1 MVATGQ
7 AEDLRIEILDCEKNL
22 RRLNSVAEIP
32 SDLSGICSIQI
43 TNYQSSDVPLFAK
56 TLDID
61 TTILNNSE
69 DIEISSHYLEQK
81 SQLSFNLSLPYL
93 TTQNRI
99 DEASVCYVLKG
110 DIIFAFMSID
120 FDQFIPESQRQKHFE
135 NIKKLPLSIGEFLNI
150 MVAVFSDYFADLTE
164 VIAKNVKSV
173 YSKLQNQRDFSEPEL
188 NEVTKLKFNNL
199 IIKES
204 LNEFRR
210 VLHLLRKNKELS
222 AELKETL
229 LLELNDLA
237 VINEYIQ
244 NNFERLDDLK
254 DYVSTKIDLE
264 QNRIFK
270 TLTIITMCISS
281 PMLVAGFYGM
291 NFKYMP
297 EIEWKYGYIYGIFLL
312 VVSFLIPLLWFKRK
326 KWL

>member
-1 MVATGQ
+1 M
-7 AEDLRIEILDCEKNL
+7 RIELLDCEKNIL
-22 RRLNSVAEIP
+22 KLHNLSEIP
-32 SDLSGICSIQI
+32 QDLKGVCSVQI
-43 TNYQSSDVPLFAK
+43 INYQSGDVPLFAH
-56 TLDID
+56 LFNID

-81 SQLSFNLSLPYL
+81 NQLSFNLSLPYL
-93 TTQNRI
+93 TSQNRI
-99 DEASVCYVLKG
+99 EEAFVCYVLKE
-110 DIIFAFMSID
+110 DVIFSFMSID
-120 FDQFIPESQRQKHFE
+120 FDQFIPENQRKKHFE
-135 NIKKLPLSIGEFLNI
+135 NIKSLPLSIGEFLNI

-164 VIAKNVKSV
+164 VIAKNIKVV

-188 NEVTKLKFNNL
+188 DEVTKLKFNNL

-210 VLHLLRKNKELS
+210 VLHLLRKNSELS
-222 AELKETL
+222 PELKETL
-229 LLELNDLA
+229 LMELNDLA

-254 DYVSTKIDLE
+254 DYVPTKIDLE

-297 EIEWKYGYIYGIFLL
+297 EIEWKYGYIYGILLL
-312 VVSFLIPLLWFKRK
+312 VVSFLIPLFWFKRK